1 MKSKRAA
8 RLADLEFGRKSPF
21 GTVYP
26 ALDRRD
32 GARHHRSVQRK
43 RMSTSDLKSGAALNG
58 RRLLRASMPDRLPVH
73 AVIAATSFVAYI
85 LARLTEGPVSAG
97 FAAFGVSACGW
108 AWLLARAL
116 FDPARHDA
124 AWPRLVVGV
133 LTIAGAVSVL
143 APDGGLTARVADNL
157 YALSGSAAL
166 ILTLVE
172 PFQRHG
178 CALSRAETRFRI
190 AFGAGFALLAG
201 VSVIGIWMTPEP
213 IQTVSAVLS
222 LAGAGA
228 ATAYR
233 LRHPLR
239 AAALPRKPA
248 TDEDHHL
255 AARVLGLI
263 QDGAIHTDPDLRIG
277 DVAGRL
283 GQPEYRVSRCI
294 SASLG
299 FANFNR
305 LINHHRIADAKRLL
319 SDPSESRS
327 ILEIALDC
335 GFGSLGPFNRAFKEE
350 TATTPRAYRT
360 QGAGGRSEPSR
371 A

>member
-1 MKSKRAA
+1 M
-8 RLADLEFGRKSPF
+8 F
-21 GTVYP
+21 T
-26 ALDRRD
+26 
-32 GARHHRSVQRK
+32 
-43 RMSTSDLKSGAALNG
+43 TDLKSGAFLRG
-58 RRLLRASMPDRLPVH
+58 RRLAPASMPDRLPAH

-85 LARLTEGPVSAG
+85 LARLAEGPVSAG

-133 LTIAGAVSVL
+133 LTVAGAVSVL

-190 AFGAGFALLAG
+190 AFGLGFALLAG

-213 IQTVSAVLS
+213 IQTVSAVIS

-239 AAALPRKPA
+239 AAASPPAPRKPA

-255 AARVLGLI
+255 AARLLRLL
-263 QDGAIHTDPDLRIG
+263 QDEAIHTDPDLRIG
-277 DVAGRL
+277 DVADRL

-294 SASLG
+294 SAGLG

-305 LINHHRIADAKRLL
+305 LINHHRIADAQRLL
-319 SDPSESRS
+319 SDSSESRS

-335 GFGSLGPFNRAFKEE
+335 GFASLGPFNRAFKEE
-350 TATTPRAYRT
+350 TGTTPRAYRT
-360 QGAGGRSEPSR
+360 HGAGGRSEQSR